1 MSNAAIKPRKLPVQS
16 RSKKRVESILEV
28 TAALLI
34 EGGYESLTAVGIA
47 ERAGI
52 PVASLYQYYPN
63 KEAVIYALCEDMI
76 NEVLQRFNEYENF
89 SEHKMGLN
97 ELLILMGD
105 REYSDPANHKLE
117 FELNRAMIA
126 MPQLAELH
134 TSFDEK
140 ISERF
145 ANILRHYGSQWQHD
159 ELINL
164 ARIMFRIGNTYFEH
178 INSTKENTVLA
189 EQSKVLMLRAIY
201 SLIKDSMEGSTEK
214 LIQEQQPS

>member
-1 MSNAAIKPRKLPVQS
+1 MSKAAIKPRKMPVQS

-28 TAALLI
+28 TATLLV

-47 ERAGI
+47 ERAEI

-63 KEAVIYALCEDMI
+63 KEAVIYALCEDMVT
-76 NEVLQRFNEYENF
+76 EVLKRFNEYENF
-89 SEHKMGLN
+89 DEHKMELK
-97 ELLILMGD
+97 ELLQLMGD
-105 REYSDPANHKLE
+105 REYSDPAEHKLE

-126 MPQLAELH
+126 MPQLSELH

-178 INSTKENTVLA
+178 INSTREDPVLA
-189 EQSKVLMLRAIY
+189 EQSKTLMLRAIG
-201 SLIKDSMEGSTEK
+201 SLIKDSMEVPAKELS
-214 LIQEQQPS
+214 QQS